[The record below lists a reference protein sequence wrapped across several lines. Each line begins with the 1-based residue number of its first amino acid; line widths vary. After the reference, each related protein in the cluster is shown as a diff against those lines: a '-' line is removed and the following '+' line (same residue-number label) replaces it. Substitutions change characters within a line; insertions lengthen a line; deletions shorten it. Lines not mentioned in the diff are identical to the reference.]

1 MDKSNA
7 RRRRN
12 SAAEPLPAML
22 ASQQLQPY
30 AKRTAAKSKCAGM
43 SSAALPKGRVNSVPV
58 MVQPTSRMD
67 HARQRNNNNSSN
79 VNARWT
85 ARRDTPTELAASTS
99 RLAASTSRLA
109 ASTAAPT
116 AVANRGVRNPHASSS
131 LVEAHQQLE
140 LMLSHI
146 ERSTEF
152 MAATSRR
159 RKRPQLKLGP
169 RLKDQVQPS
178 VTPRGTPASSARLQR
193 MEGGMEAGGSDDF
206 LARATAASAAAA
218 GEGGHLPVEYQLATT
233 LTMAVGTT
241 TTTMSA
247 FVGNKTRGKA
257 MEPVVPLAQNP
268 QMLTPSKRRAL
279 LELLSRVEQQ
289 DQRAIDEL
297 RNEVSGADGDPDVAG
312 GMCRTLQ
319 ML

>member
-12 SAAEPLPAML
+12 SAAEPLPATL
-22 ASQQLQPY
+22 ASQQPH
-30 AKRTAAKSKCAGM
+30 AKRTAAKSKCTGM
-43 SSAALPKGRVNSVPV
+43 TSAALPKGRVNSVSV
-58 MVQPTSRMD
+58 MVQPTSRTD

-79 VNARWT
+79 GNVNGRWT

-99 RLAASTSRLA
+99 RHA
-109 ASTAAPT
+109 ASTAPT
-116 AVANRGVRNPHASSS
+116 ALANRGVHNPHASSS

-152 MAATSRR
+152 MAASSRR
-159 RKRPQLKLGP
+159 RKRPPLKLGT
-169 RLKDQVQPS
+169 RLKDQVLPP
-178 VTPRGTPASSARLQR
+178 VTPRGTPVSSARHQR
-193 MEGGMEAGGSDDF
+193 IEGGMEAGGGAEF
-206 LARATAASAAAA
+206 VARTAAAAAAAA
-218 GEGGHLPVEYQLATT
+218 GEGTRLPVEYQLATT

-247 FVGNKTRGKA
+247 FVGNKTRGKPV
-257 MEPVVPLAQNP
+257 EPVVPLAQNP
-268 QMLTPSKRRAL
+268 QMLTPSKRMAL

-289 DQRAIDEL
+289 DQKAIDEL
-297 RNEVSGADGDPDVAG
+297 RNEVGGAGGDPDVDG